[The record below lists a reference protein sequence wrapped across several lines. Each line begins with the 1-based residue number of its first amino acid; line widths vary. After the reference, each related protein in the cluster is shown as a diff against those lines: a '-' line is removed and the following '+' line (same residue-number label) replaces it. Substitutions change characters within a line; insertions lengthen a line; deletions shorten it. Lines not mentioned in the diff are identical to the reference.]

1 MSSREIELWVDQR
14 SLEKRLD
21 GSGVE
26 QKMAAVFDEL
36 IEKLIPKPEY
46 ERIRVEIE
54 RERAQTIAEREA
66 NRRFA
71 VFCVTENGE
80 DNCFLV
86 DEPLDCLRAARAL
99 RRCVKAEHPSAELR
113 RCYAAARDIA
123 PREFQTYAAERRK
136 DPHRV
141 TGAFDIDLD
150 RGAFASL
157 DAENGW
163 QQYTVKDVCTA
174 AYRADR
180 KQYMRESYYQQR
192 FAECLAGKEQTT
204 QAHKPSAPAMRMEQ
218 TMG

>member
-14 SLEKRLD
+14 WYDALEKQLD
-21 GSGVE
+21 GGSVE

-36 IEKLIPKPEY
+36 TEKLIPKPEY
-46 ERIRVEIE
+46 ERIRAEIE
-54 RERAQTIAEREA
+54 QERAQTAAEREA
-66 NRRFA
+66 SRRFA

-86 DEPLDCLRAARAL
+86 DEPLDCLRAARSL
-99 RRCVKAEHPSAELR
+99 RRCVKADHPSADLR
-113 RCYAAARDIA
+113 RCYGAARDIA
-123 PREFQTYAAERRK
+123 PQEFQAYVAERME

-150 RGAFASL
+150 RGTFASL
-157 DAENGW
+157 DAESD
-163 QQYTVKDVCTA
+163 TVKDVCTA